1 MSKFRFERKRNS
13 EENGIRNLAKSAGD
27 TKRVVIIVREVFS
40 DYTRLDNQSVVKKCE

>member
-27 TKRVVIIVREVFS
+27 TKRVTNRTNQKESV
-40 DYTRLDNQSVVKKCE
+40 LDNQGVNTH